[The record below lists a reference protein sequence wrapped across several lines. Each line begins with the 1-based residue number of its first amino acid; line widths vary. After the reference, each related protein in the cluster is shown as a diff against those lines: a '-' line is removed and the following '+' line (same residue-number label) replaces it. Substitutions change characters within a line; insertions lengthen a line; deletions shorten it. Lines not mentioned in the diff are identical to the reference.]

1 MFLRLQSYESL
12 PSRNNSKN
20 ELELKTIVF
29 FCEGIC
35 TCLVSNARKLT
46 DSVFDSDELG
56 YLCIS
61 YNFAGLKS
69 RIVLNILYQCYK
81 VLALVSF
88 FIWQD
93 LLHTSTCDFSLL
105 LSIKESL
112 LLFQKSFVL
121 KCVENGS
128 KKLYVKYLVG
138 LMDWCEQACKE
149 RTNHL

>member
-1 MFLRLQSYESL
+1 MLIF
-12 PSRNNSKN
+12 
-20 ELELKTIVF
+20 
-29 FCEGIC
+29 
-35 TCLVSNARKLT
+35 SNARKLT

-56 YLCIS
+56 YLSIS

-81 VLALVSF
+81 VLALVSL

-93 LLHTSTCDFSLL
+93 LLHTSACDFSLL

-128 KKLYVKYLVG
+128 KELYVKHLVG
-138 LMDWCEQACKE
+138 LMD
-149 RTNHL
+149 

>member
-1 MFLRLQSYESL
+1 MASITN
-12 PSRNNSKN
+12 NNSKN

-29 FCEGIC
+29 CEGKC

-69 RIVLNILYQCYK
+69 RIVLNVLYLCYK
-81 VLALVSF
+81 VLALVSL

-93 LLHTSTCDFSLL
+93 LLHTSAYDFFLLAAIHYPSNRSDEGLTLETSAFLSFTVANLCFQPTC
-105 LSIKESL
+105 
-112 LLFQKSFVL
+112 
-121 KCVENGS
+121 
-128 KKLYVKYLVG
+128 
-138 LMDWCEQACKE
+138 
-149 RTNHL
+149 